1 MISIKLAFKNLF
13 GAGLRTWLNSGVLSF
28 SFVVIIFFYGIIDGW
43 NVQASRDTK
52 EWEIGKGQLWQPKY
66 DPLDIF
72 TFQDA
77 HSQLSATVQS
87 MVNDQQLT
95 PILLVQASAYPQG
108 NMVSL
113 LLKGIDPNQK
123 ILKLPSGKLRAE
135 GNEIPAIIGKR
146 MANSLKIKE
155 GESMLVRWR
164 DKNGTFDAREVKIV
178 SIFKCNV
185 PTVDNGQ
192 IWIPLDKLQQMLDLP
207 NEATFMVAGDKY
219 NGSNLENWVFRDRNY
234 LLKDINFVIKSKKG
248 STSVLCGLMLLIAL
262 LAIFDTQVLS
272 IFRRQREIGTYIAL
286 GMTRWQ
292 VVRIFTVEG
301 TAYSIFAAVLAAI
314 YGTPLMIYF
323 NNHGY
328 SMPKST
334 TDMNIS
340 ISDVIYPKFSIGLII
355 STIIIVILSATIVSF
370 LPARKIAKLKPTD
383 ALKGKIQ

>member
-207 NEATFMVAGDKY
+207 NEATLMVAGDKY